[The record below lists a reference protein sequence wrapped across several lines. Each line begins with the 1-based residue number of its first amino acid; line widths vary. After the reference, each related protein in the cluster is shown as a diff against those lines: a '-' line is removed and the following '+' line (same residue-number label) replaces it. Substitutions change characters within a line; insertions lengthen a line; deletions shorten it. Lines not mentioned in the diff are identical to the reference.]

1 MSRETKRLESVA
13 RSPVFAHY
21 SETLGGISSIR
32 AYGAEKR
39 FAAANIRLVD
49 DLNRAYYLN
58 KVADRWLA
66 IRLEIVGALIV
77 LFAAVFA
84 VLTVVLERER
94 GRSIDAVY
102 VALTGTSLSAALSV
116 TGARLALCCLLS
128 RLSRGLS
135 PAQPHRLHS
144 P

>member
-1 MSRETKRLESVA
+1 M
-13 RSPVFAHY
+13 
-21 SETLGGISSIR
+21 
-32 AYGAEKR
+32 
-39 FAAANIRLVD
+39 D